1 MSRPLRIC
9 LVGAS
14 GLVGSALV
22 RACTSRPDVR
32 LVAVSRREL
41 ALPAGARLEVLI
53 ADPANWG
60 DAIAAAR
67 PDALVSALGTTWANA
82 GRSEAAFREV
92 DQQLVLDCARCGLA
106 VGARQLLLVSSI
118 GADAAAKA
126 LYLRVKGEVE
136 TAAAKLG
143 YPRLDILR
151 PGLLLGRRAERR
163 PLERLGQVAAPLT
176 DRLLHGELARFR
188 SISAATLADAILAL
202 SHEKARGRFVHE
214 HAALL
219 RAIQRDRRESEFRA
233 LARAAVD

>member
-67 PDALVSALGTTWANA
+67 PDALVSALGDKPLP
-82 GRSEAAFREV
+82 AASVWF
-92 DQQLVLDCARCGLA
+92 
-106 VGARQLLLVSSI
+106 
-118 GADAAAKA
+118 
-126 LYLRVKGEVE
+126 GEVSLAGE
-136 TAAAKLG
+136 VRAVAHGSIRVREATKLG
-143 YPRLDILR
+143 FTSAYAPPDTGGGGGSTAGIACHTIAMLPRLVDRIL
-151 PGLLLGRRAERR
+151 GD
-163 PLERLGQVAAPLT
+163 T
-176 DRLLHGELARFR
+176 
-188 SISAATLADAILAL
+188 
-202 SHEKARGRFVHE
+202 
-214 HAALL
+214 
-219 RAIQRDRRESEFRA
+219 
-233 LARAAVD
+233 